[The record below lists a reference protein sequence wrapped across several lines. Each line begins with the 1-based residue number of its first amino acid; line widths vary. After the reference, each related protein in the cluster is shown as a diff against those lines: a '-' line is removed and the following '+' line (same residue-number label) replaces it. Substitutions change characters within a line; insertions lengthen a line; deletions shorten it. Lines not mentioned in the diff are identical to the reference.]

1 MLDEGCHVSK
11 PIHPL
16 GSEASMLTKRV
27 RCGRKHVLGGLLLIF
42 FASLTLDVQEAV
54 ATKYAGAFMENGGGA
69 RPLAMGGAFTAVA
82 DDPST
87 TFWNPAGLASVDYRA
102 IMLMHSERFGDL
114 VDRDF
119 IAFTLPVSWS
129 LLGGEAAGFGL
140 SLIRLGIDDIPFT
153 DHLAGQLDGNNDGQ
167 VDDDEL
173 YGIFDLRDQIL
184 YKSDQELA
192 FLISYGERKG
202 SWQFGATLKV
212 VRKSVGEYSSLGIGA
227 DLAILNPTIWKHL
240 AFGVKFQ
247 DITTTYLSWDTGRNE
262 LITPAIVPGLAYRF
276 PLTRMNMGLTLASD
290 LETRFNNRQTADQYN
305 FGDSGVTTNVHVGA
319 ELSFSN
325 KVFLRGGFDSG
336 WASEN
341 ITAGAGFHLKPL
353 TIDYAYAGDTLI
365 IDEVTH
371 RISLTVGF

>member
-1 MLDEGCHVSK
+1 
-11 PIHPL
+11 
-16 GSEASMLTKRV
+16 MLTKRV

-119 IAFTLPVSWS
+119 VAFTLPVSWS

-227 DLAILNPTIWKHL
+227 DLAILIPKIWKHL

>member
-1 MLDEGCHVSK
+1 
-11 PIHPL
+11 
-16 GSEASMLTKRV
+16 MLTKRV
-27 RCGRKHVLGGLLLIF
+27 RCGRKHVLGSLLLFF
-42 FASLTLDVQEAV
+42 FASLTLGVQEAA

-119 IAFTLPVSWS
+119 VAFTLPV
-129 LLGGEAAGFGL
+129 
-140 SLIRLGIDDIPFT
+140 LGIDDIPFT
-153 DHLAGQLDGNNDGQ
+153 DHLADQLDGNNDGQ

-192 FLISYGERKG
+192 FLVSYGERKG

-227 DLAILNPTIWKHL
+227 DLAILNPTLWKHL

-276 PLTRMNMGLTLASD
+276 PLTSMNMGLTLASD
-290 LETRFNNRQTADQYN
+290 LETRFNNRLTADQYA

-319 ELSFSN
+319 ELSFSD